1 MGTTEENEENSSNLL
16 FTSISRKTLLILIN
30 FVIMGII
37 GLISWKVIST
47 NIPQSSIGTV
57 RFAMGFIGMF
67 SFITN
72 LGFGASHVK
81 KISEGEDI
89 GRCIGTFLIIQ
100 LILILLFIGTT
111 VGYIL
116 FFWKFLLERGFQT
129 MDHEPVIYLMLGYYI
144 SNNIAIVAGQTFVGK
159 VQVAKYQI
167 PVLVAS
173 IVQLGATIFIALQ
186 YDDPYWLAVTFIVG
200 AFTNFV
206 ISFVML
212 SKFPIKAPT
221 KRLLKGY
228 FLFALPI
235 FVVSALATIPP
246 HVDSVLIQLFWDDV
260 NVAIYRGG
268 QVYSQYLI
276 MISAGLGMIL
286 FPIFSKLK
294 AQGDNTKIKDIIYRS
309 ERLIT
314 MIVGPLA
321 AMLFAL
327 AIPVVTF
334 LGSSEYRESYLVL
347 QPLVVW
353 AFMRAMIS
361 PYRNLIMGVGKP
373 KVLAIVSIVGVLAIV
388 VLDLIFIP
396 TDIKM
401 LDIKL
406 LGLGPSGAAYAT
418 MLATVITFLMIR
430 GFAFYYQRTFINLKM
445 LKPMIISI
453 ISGVAIYLFN
463 YYMPVQNFIFLALYG
478 ILGLLI
484 YFDLMLITKG
494 FTKEDKDLF
503 FNVVNPKLMI
513 SYLKNELFGRH
524 DHMDEE
530 A

>member
-47 NIPQSSIGTV
+47 NIPQSSVGTV
-57 RFAMGFIGMF
+57 RSAIALLGSF

-89 GRCIGTFLIIQ
+89 GRCISTFLIIQ
-100 LILILLFIGTT
+100 VILVLLFVGITIG
-111 VGYIL
+111 GF
-116 FFWKFLLERGFQT
+116 FFWKNILGKGFET
-129 MDHEPVIYLMLGYYI
+129 LDFEPVIYMLLGYYI
-144 SNNIAIVAGQTFVGK
+144 SNNLATVAAQTFVGK

-167 PVLVAS
+167 PVLIAS
-173 IVQLGATIFIALQ
+173 FIQLAATIFVALQ
-186 YDDPYWLAVTFIVG
+186 FDDPYWLAVTFIVG

-221 KRLLKGY
+221 KKLFKGY

-235 FVVSALATIPP
+235 FVISALATIPP
-246 HVDSVLIQLFWDDV
+246 HIDTVFVKLFWSDTSA
-260 NVAIYRGG
+260 AIYRGG

-276 MISAGLGMIL
+276 MISAGLGIIL

-294 AQGDNTKIKDIIYRS
+294 SKGENTKIKDIIYRS

-314 MIVGPLA
+314 MIVGPMA

-327 AIPVVTF
+327 AIPVVTL
-334 LGSSEYRESYLVL
+334 LGSSDYRESYLVL
-347 QPLVVW
+347 QPLVIW

-373 KVLAIVSIVGVLAIV
+373 KVLALVSIVGVVSIV

-396 TDIKM
+396 TDIKI
-401 LDIKL
+401 LGIKL

-445 LKPMIISI
+445 IKPLIISI

-463 YYMPVQNFIFLALYG
+463 YFMPVENFIFLVLYG
-478 ILGLLI
+478 IVGLLI
-484 YFDLMLITKG
+484 YFDLMLIAKG